1 MNWKCK
7 LCNFTTTKRLD
18 LLKHIRLIHGHFGR
32 VHSIPC
38 LHADCP
44 CTVKPWGALRTHL
57 SRHHSQSSQP
67 GNILSFTCIVC
78 NSWSFDNERQFFEH
92 LGGHLKKFET
102 VPCVFEDC
110 DYLLQL
116 MRAKGGA
123 AGSKMRPL
131 LDTLNDTQSIEK
143 KRDVVICCLI
153 SYLGERQED
162 LFHDCQECED
172 YTDNMMKVIVIHNIM
187 AEEDPSDV
195 FIVIEGNQ
203 VMEGCGSRTKACVLL
218 MGLIYALNLEYPKE
232 LKNTFDTFQKLF
244 LELDGTKLLNK
255 VHGLKNKLMQCTHI
269 SPLVPRGSFVHT

>member
-1 MNWKCK
+1 MAPRPKILATPHPIIEEFRRITTVSLVETFILK
-7 LCNFTTTKRLD
+7 LDEYT
-18 LLKHIRLIHGHFGR
+18 
-32 VHSIPC
+32 
-38 LHADCP
+38 
-44 CTVKPWGALRTHL
+44 
-57 SRHHSQSSQP
+57 P
-67 GNILSFTCIVC
+67 G
-78 NSWSFDNERQFFEH
+78 
-92 LGGHLKKFET
+92 
-102 VPCVFEDC
+102 
-110 DYLLQL
+110 LLQL
-116 MRAKGGA
+116 MRAKRGA

-203 VMEGCGSRTKACVLL
+203 VMSGCGSRTKACVQL

-244 LELDGTKLLNK
+244 LEPDGAKLLNK
-255 VHGLKNKLMQCTHI
+255 VHGLKNKLMQCTDI
-269 SPLVPRGSFVHT
+269 SPLVPRGYFVQT

>member
-1 MNWKCK
+1 
-7 LCNFTTTKRLD
+7 
-18 LLKHIRLIHGHFGR
+18 
-32 VHSIPC
+32 
-38 LHADCP
+38 
-44 CTVKPWGALRTHL
+44 
-57 SRHHSQSSQP
+57 
-67 GNILSFTCIVC
+67 
-78 NSWSFDNERQFFEH
+78 
-92 LGGHLKKFET
+92 
-102 VPCVFEDC
+102 
-110 DYLLQL
+110 

-143 KRDVVICCLI
+143 KRDLLICCLI

-172 YTDNMMKVIVIHNIM
+172 YTDNMMNVIVIHNIM

-244 LELDGTKLLNK
+244 LELDGAKLLNK

-269 SPLVPRGSFVHT
+269 SPLVPRGSFVQT